1 MLHRLLILCLLATTN
16 SACLCATAQDKP
28 AATLRAQTLPV
39 REVTVF
45 KDGHAYLLREGRI
58 PANAAG
64 ELVLDELPIPV
75 MGTFWPYAAD
85 GAKLVYAK
93 AGHEESE
100 NEVDAL
106 DLRQLIE
113 ANQGRKAS
121 LKDASNDMI
130 TGTLRGVPKSADG
143 NASASFVLI
152 ESTEGTRAID
162 LMQVRWIQIEGQAER
177 RIKRTIQQ
185 ARLRLRTEPT
195 HVGGAGGGADAKVG
209 VAYVQRGLRW
219 VPAYKLDID
228 GDGKARVQM
237 EASLV
242 NDLIDLESVTMN
254 LVIGV
259 PSFEFSGLNDPISM
273 QQELAA
279 VSARMD
285 AQQAFYN
292 VASNALRTQ
301 VAGFAGDAGPSSAT
315 PEVAGG
321 EAAEDLFVFT
331 LRNITLKKGE
341 RMTLPLREFTL
352 GYADLYKLDLP
363 FTLPMEVR
371 ERLNSQQILELARQL
386 SKPTVIH
393 TLRLKNDSD
402 APLTTAPAL
411 VLSKGRVLAQGKLLY
426 TPVGAQTDLAINPA
440 IDVRVTTDERE
451 LGRTPNSVSWNNESY
466 GRIDLGGEIR
476 LLNQKNLPIEIEV
489 TRQVL
494 GLVDSVEQG
503 GTMRQLEIASIAREL
518 ERTPWWGW
526 WSWPYWWFRFNGFGE
541 YRWTVKLE
549 PGKETVLQSKWHYF
563 WR

>member
-1 MLHRLLILCLLATTN
+1 MKAMFLPSLCLALL
-16 SACLCATAQDKP
+16 SACLSATAQDKP
-28 AATLRAQTLPV
+28 DATLRSEALPV

-45 KDGHAYLLREGRI
+45 KDGHAYLLREARL
-58 PANAAG
+58 PANANG

-75 MGTFWPYAAD
+75 MGTFWPYASN
-85 GAKLVYAK
+85 GARLVYAK
-93 AGHEESE
+93 AGNEKIESDV
-100 NEVDAL
+100 EVL

-113 ANQGRKAS
+113 ANKGRKATI
-121 LKDASNDMI
+121 KDASNDTI
-130 TGTLRGVPKSADG
+130 SGLLLGVPQREG
-143 NASASFVLI
+143 TNAVANFVLI
-152 ESTEGTRAID
+152 EAAEGTRAID
-162 LMQVRWIQIEGQAER
+162 LGQVRWIQIEGQPER
-177 RIKRTIQQ
+177 RIKQSSQ
-185 ARLRLRTEPT
+185 KARLRLRTESTPS
-195 HVGGAGGGADAKVG
+195 VGGGAEARVG

-228 GDGKARVQM
+228 GAGKARVQM
-237 EASLV
+237 EATLV
-242 NDLIDLESVTMN
+242 NDLIDLDGVTMN

-259 PSFEFSGLNDPISM
+259 PTFEFGGLNDPISM

-292 VASNALRTQ
+292 VASNSLRTQ
-301 VAGFAGDAGPSSAT
+301 VAGFAGEAAPDAAA

-331 LRNITLKKGE
+331 LRNISLKKGE
-341 RMTLPLREFTL
+341 HMTLPLREFYL
-352 GYADLYKLDLP
+352 SYADLYKLDLP

-371 ERLNSQQILELARQL
+371 ERLNSQQILDLARQL
-386 SKPTVIH
+386 AKPTVIH
-393 TLRLKNDSD
+393 TLRLKNESD

-426 TPVGAQTDLAINPA
+426 TPIGAQTDLAINPA

-451 LGRTPNSVSWNNESY
+451 VGRTPDAVSWNKENY
-466 GRIDLGGEIR
+466 GRIDLAGEIR
-476 LLNQKNLPIEIEV
+476 LLNQKNLPIEVEV

-494 GLVDSVEQG
+494 GLADSVEQG

-518 ERTPWWGW
+518 ERAPWWGW

-549 PGKETVLQSKWHYF
+549 PGKEAVLKSKWHYF
-563 WR
+563 WS

>member
-1 MLHRLLILCLLATTN
+1 MNALILPSLCLALL
-16 SACLCATAQDKP
+16 SACLSATAQDKP

-45 KDGHAYLLREGRI
+45 KDGHAYLLREARL
-58 PANAAG
+58 PADANG

-75 MGTFWPYAAD
+75 MGTFWPYAAN

-93 AGHEESE
+93 AGHEQSE

-121 LKDASNDMI
+121 IKDASNDMI

-152 ESTEGTRAID
+152 ESAEGTRAID

-177 RIKRTIQQ
+177 RIKRTIQK
-185 ARLRLRTEPT
+185 ARLRLRTESTPI
-195 HVGGAGGGADAKVG
+195 AGGGADAKVG

-228 GDGKARVQM
+228 GDGRARVEM

-242 NDLIDLESVTMN
+242 NDLIDLEGVTMN

-285 AQQAFYN
+285 AQQAFFN
-292 VASNALRTQ
+292 VASNSLRTQ
-301 VAGFAGDAGPSSAT
+301 VAGMGGDAEPSAAS

-352 GYADLYKLDLP
+352 EYADLYKIDLP

-371 ERLNSQQILELARQL
+371 MGLNSQQTLELARQL

-451 LGRTPNSVSWNNESY
+451 LGRTPNSVSWNDESY

-476 LLNQKNLPIEIEV
+476 LLNQKKLPIEIEV

-494 GLVDSVEQG
+494 GLVDSVDQG

-541 YRWTVKLE
+541 YRWTVRLE
-549 PGKETVLQSKWHYF
+549 PGKEAVLQSKWHYF

>member
-1 MLHRLLILCLLATTN
+1 MKAMFLPSLCLALL
-16 SACLCATAQDKP
+16 SACLSATAQDKP
-28 AATLRAQTLPV
+28 DATLRSEALPV

-45 KDGHAYLLREGRI
+45 KDGHAYLLREARL
-58 PANAAG
+58 PANANG

-75 MGTFWPYAAD
+75 MGTFWPYASN
-85 GAKLVYAK
+85 GARLVYAK
-93 AGHEESE
+93 AGNEKIESDV
-100 NEVDAL
+100 EVL

-113 ANQGRKAS
+113 ANKGRKATI
-121 LKDASNDMI
+121 KDASNDTI
-130 TGTLRGVPKSADG
+130 SGLLLGVPQREG
-143 NASASFVLI
+143 TNAVANFVLI
-152 ESTEGTRAID
+152 EAAEGTRAID
-162 LMQVRWIQIEGQAER
+162 LGQVRWIQIEGQPER
-177 RIKRTIQQ
+177 RIKQSSQ
-185 ARLRLRTEPT
+185 KARLRLRTESTPS
-195 HVGGAGGGADAKVG
+195 VGGGAEARVG

-228 GDGKARVQM
+228 GAGKARVQM
-237 EASLV
+237 EATLV
-242 NDLIDLESVTMN
+242 NDLIDLDGVTMN

-259 PSFEFSGLNDPISM
+259 PTFEFGGLNDPISM

-292 VASNALRTQ
+292 VASNSLRTQ
-301 VAGFAGDAGPSSAT
+301 VAGFAGEAAPDAAA

-331 LRNITLKKGE
+331 LRNISLKKGE
-341 RMTLPLREFTL
+341 RMTLPLREFHL
-352 GYADLYKLDLP
+352 SYADLYKLDLP
-363 FTLPMEVR
+363 FTLP
-371 ERLNSQQILELARQL
+371 ILDLARQL
-386 SKPTVIH
+386 AKPTVIH
-393 TLRLKNDSD
+393 TLRLKNESD

-426 TPVGAQTDLAINPA
+426 TPIGAQTDLAINPA

-451 LGRTPNSVSWNNESY
+451 VGRTPDAVSWNKENY
-466 GRIDLGGEIR
+466 GRIDLAGEIR
-476 LLNQKNLPIEIEV
+476 LLNQKNLPIEVEV

-494 GLVDSVEQG
+494 GLADSVEQG

-518 ERTPWWGW
+518 ERAPWWGW

-549 PGKETVLQSKWHYF
+549 PGKEAVLKSKWHYF